1 MARRWARV
9 LKWAGIVV
17 IVLALVFVFVI
28 APFLMAQLVTRAGTR
43 PMDRGIESTPADYG
57 VAFED
62 VTFLSADGVNLEGW
76 YLGGGERGVSV
87 ACAHGLFRSRHELL
101 ERAAWLR
108 QTGFNVL
115 VFDLRRHGKSGGER
129 ISLGYKERLDL
140 ESAAGFLAERSPGD
154 RLVLLGVSM
163 GAAASLLAAAADSNV
178 SAVVADSSFLS
189 LEHTV
194 AHHLNLFWGLPK
206 FPLGYE
212 LVFFVEQLA
221 GFEAEELDVEKAVQ
235 QIGMRPILFIASGGD
250 RRMPVEVQRRL
261 FQAAGSPLS
270 RFVVIED
277 ATHGGGYRTDPE
289 GYKEAVLGFIEEV
302 ILPSDTSG
310 G

>member
-1 MARRWARV
+1 
-9 LKWAGIVV
+9 LKWAGIIV

-43 PMDRGIESTPADYG
+43 PMDRGISSTPAEYG

-62 VTFLSADGVNLEGW
+62 VTFVSADGVKLEGW

-140 ESAAGFLAERSPGD
+140 ESAASYLAERSPGD
-154 RLVLLGVSM
+154 RMVLLGVSM
-163 GAAASLLAAAADSNV
+163 GAAASLLAAAEDSNV
-178 SAVVADSSFLS
+178 AAVVADSSFLS

-194 AHHLNLFWGLPK
+194 AHHLKLFWGLPK

-221 GFEAEELDVEKAVQ
+221 GFKAEDLDMEKAVQ
-235 QIGMRPILFIASGGD
+235 QIGRRPILFIAGGGD
-250 RRMPVEVQRRL
+250 RRMPVEIQRRL

-277 ATHGGGYRTDPE
+277 AGHGGGYRTDPE
-289 GYKEAVLGFIEEV
+289 GYQEAVLGFIEDVLGE
-302 ILPSDTSG
+302 PSDTSG

>member
-1 MARRWARV
+1 MASRWVRV
-9 LKWAGIVV
+9 LKWAGIAV
-17 IVLALVFVFVI
+17 IALALVFVFAI
-28 APFLMAQLVTRAGTR
+28 APFLLAQLITRAGTR
-43 PMDRGIESTPADYG
+43 PMDRGLVSTPADYG

-62 VTFLSADGVNLEGW
+62 VTFLSADGVRLEGW

-108 QTGFNVL
+108 RTGFNVL
-115 VFDLRRHGKSGGER
+115 LFDLRRHGKSGGER

-140 ESAAGFLAERSPGD
+140 EGAVVFLAERAPGD
-154 RLVLLGVSM
+154 RLVLFGVSM
-163 GAAASLLAAAADSNV
+163 GAAASLLAAAADSDV
-178 SAVVADSSFLS
+178 AAVVADSSFLS

-194 AHHLNLFWGLPK
+194 AHHLKLFWGLPQ
-206 FPLGYE
+206 FPLADE

-221 GFEAEELDVEKAVQ
+221 GFRAEDLDVEKAVK
-235 QIGMRPILFIASGGD
+235 QIGMRPILFIAGGSD
-250 RRMPVEVQRRL
+250 RRMPVEMQRRL

-277 ATHGGGYRTDPE
+277 AAHGGGYRRDPE
-289 GYKEAVLGFIEEV
+289 AYKKALLGFIEEV
-302 ILPSDTSG
+302 AADH
-310 G
+310 

>member
-1 MARRWARV
+1 
-9 LKWAGIVV
+9 LKWAGIIV

-43 PMDRGIESTPADYG
+43 PMDRGISSTPAEYG

-62 VTFLSADGVNLEGW
+62 VTFVSADGVKLEGW

-140 ESAAGFLAERSPGD
+140 ESAASYLAERSPGD
-154 RLVLLGVSM
+154 RMVLLGVSM
-163 GAAASLLAAAADSNV
+163 GAAASLLAAAEDSNV
-178 SAVVADSSFLS
+178 AAVVADSSFLS

-194 AHHLNLFWGLPK
+194 AHHLKLFWGLPK

-221 GFEAEELDVEKAVQ
+221 GFKAEDLDMEKAVQ
-235 QIGMRPILFIASGGD
+235 QIGRRPILFIAGGGD
-250 RRMPVEVQRRL
+250 RRMPVEIQRRL

-277 ATHGGGYRTDPE
+277 AGHGGGYRTDPE
-289 GYKEAVLGFIEEV
+289 GYKEAVLGFIEDVLGE
-302 ILPSDTSG
+302 PSDTSG